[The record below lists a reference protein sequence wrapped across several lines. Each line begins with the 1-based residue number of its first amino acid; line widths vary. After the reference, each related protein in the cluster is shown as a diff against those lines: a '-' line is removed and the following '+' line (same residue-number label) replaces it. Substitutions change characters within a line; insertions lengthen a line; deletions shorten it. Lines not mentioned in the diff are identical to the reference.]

1 LTIDRDRRLFCQ
13 ELTLGARLLS
23 TKYLMKDEWSDME
36 KEKQQMKI
44 SVGASV
50 QTQYGGVGHI
60 YGSVSLLC

>member
-1 LTIDRDRRLFCQ
+1 
-13 ELTLGARLLS
+13 
-23 TKYLMKDEWSDME
+23 MKDEWSDME